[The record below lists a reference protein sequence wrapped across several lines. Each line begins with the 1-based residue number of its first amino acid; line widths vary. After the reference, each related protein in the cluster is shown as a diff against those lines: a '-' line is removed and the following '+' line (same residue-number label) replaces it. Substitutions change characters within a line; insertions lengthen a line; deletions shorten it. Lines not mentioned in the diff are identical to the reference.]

1 MYKLWF
7 LVLGFYGISVYQNCL
22 SVCVSEL
29 FIWHFFFCLFPSY
42 SALFVFYVIL
52 SYHYYFYMP
61 SCILVKE
68 TKKKKMWMWVSEKV
82 GKPLGGVGEVLY
94 TEYIVLKNIFS
105 IKKIEKGS
113 WNWWSWPTW
122 IIDRSGDWIDF
133 QLCWMIRTDI
143 TRADLKRQEK
153 MRKERRNEI

>member
-1 MYKLWF
+1 MIPCFVFLWD
-7 LVLGFYGISVYQNCL
+7 LCVSKL
-22 SVCVSEL
+22 SVCMCFWAFYLIFFLL
-29 FIWHFFFCLFPSY
+29 FISVLLCLVCILCNF
-42 SALFVFYVIL
+42 IL
-52 SYHYYFYMP
+52 SLLFLYAELYT
-61 SCILVKE
+61 SE
-68 TKKKKMWMWVSEKV
+68 RDKKKVWMWVSEKV